1 MTSFRSVT
9 NWTAARGKGDWQP
22 LGTEDNEAA
31 QTGSAPTLANLP
43 TSALPDLAIHMPLLV
58 QFDAGV
64 PTPRQAELIAA
75 AGGQAAE
82 LLRTHGGP
90 DGDIGALLRV
100 TLAPGAEPQGAIDL
114 LEQSAEVAFAE
125 EDWTVGIQ
133 AISNDSAYTSG
144 GLWGMYGDAT
154 GPINAFGSQAS
165 EAWAAGF
172 TGSTNVVVGVID
184 TGIDY
189 RHADL
194 YLNVWLNQREIP
206 TTLRALLADTD
217 LDGLIT
223 FRDLNGTANAAFV
236 SDLNANGRI
245 DAGDLLAD
253 TRWENGLDE
262 DRNGYRDDLVG
273 WDWVNNDNDPLD
285 DHNHGTHVAGTIG
298 GMGGNGVGVAGVNWS
313 VQMAGL
319 KFLSKNGSGSV
330 SNAIKAVDYFTAL
343 GAAGGPQDFVAT
355 NNSWGGG
362 SYSKAMQDAIARA
375 ANQGQLFIAAAGNG
389 GRDGIGDDNDLLGYY
404 PTNYSTVATAGY
416 EAVVAVAA
424 TTSSGELT
432 RFSNYGDVTVDLG
445 APGQLITSTLTNGRY
460 GAMSGTSM
468 AAPHVTGAVA
478 LYAAANPDAT
488 AAEIR
493 AALLGSAAPTASL
506 DGKTVTGGRLDVS
519 AMLAP
524 DVGAAPPTVAAIT
537 LSDTDLVSGETARV
551 VITFS
556 KQVQGFDLADLWTDV
571 AGRFG
576 ALSSADGGRTWI
588 TAFAPDGG
596 VLDATNRIGVLADG
610 YTDVAGTVGG
620 EGMSGNFT
628 VDTVTGQ
635 VIYGTNGSDTL
646 RGGAGDDTL
655 SGVPLALI
663 GMPGRGTIDTLIGGD
678 GADTFVL
685 GTARQRFYDDGNSR
699 NAGYADYAVIA
710 DFVDGTDRVQLTK
723 GTYFTAD
730 VTVGGVS
737 GAGIFFDNNA
747 NRVLDSLDELFGLVA
762 NVSAASIT
770 FTAGRDLVWA
780 T

>member
-1 MTSFRSVT
+1 MATIRGVT
-9 NWTAARGKGDWQP
+9 GRATARDQGQWAP
-22 LGTEDNEAA
+22 LGAEDHEAA
-31 QTGSAPTLANLP
+31 QSPASTLAPLP
-43 TSALPDLAIHMPLLV
+43 APPPEPATEAALLV
-58 QFDAGV
+58 QFAVGI
-64 PTPRQAELIAA
+64 PPALQAETLARVGA
-75 AGGQAAE
+75 QTAE
-82 LLRTHGGP
+82 TLREQGGP
-90 DGDIGALLRV
+90 DGDSGALLRV
-100 TLAPGAEPQGAIDL
+100 TLAPGTDPAQARETLG
-114 LEQSAEVAFAE
+114 QSASVAFAE
-125 EDWTVGIQ
+125 PDWTVGIQ

-144 GLWGMYGDAT
+144 NLWGMYGDAT
-154 GPINAFGSQAS
+154 GPTNAFGSQAD

-172 TGSTNVVVGVID
+172 TGSTSVVVGVID
-184 TGIDY
+184 SGIDY

-194 YLNVWLNQREIP
+194 YLNIWLNQREIP
-206 TTLRALLADTD
+206 TTLRSLLADTD

-223 FRDLNGTANAAFV
+223 FRDLNSTANSSFV

-253 TRWENGLDE
+253 ARWENGLDE

-298 GMGGNGVGVAGVNWS
+298 GMGGNGIGVAGVNWS

-362 SYSKAMQDAIARA
+362 NYSQAMQDAIARA

-424 TTSSGELT
+424 TTSSGGLA

-460 GAMSGTSM
+460 GTMSGTSM

-506 DGKTVTGGRLDVS
+506 DGKTVTGGRLDVA

-524 DVGAAPPTVAAIT
+524 DMGAAPPTVAAIT
-537 LSDTDLVSGETARV
+537 LSDTDLVSGETARI

-576 ALSSADGGRTWI
+576 TLTSTDGGRSWI
-588 TAFAPDGG
+588 TAFTPDGG
-596 VLDATNRIGVLADG
+596 VLDAANSIGVLAGG
-610 YTDVAGTVGG
+610 YTDAAGAAGDAGV
-620 EGMSGNFT
+620 SANFT

-635 VIYGTNGSDTL
+635 FIYGTHGSDTL

-663 GMPGRGTIDTLIGGD
+663 GMPGRGTVDTLIGGD

-685 GTARQRFYDDGNSR
+685 GIARQRFYDDGNSR
-699 NAGYADYAVIA
+699 NAGYADHALIA
-710 DFVDGTDRVQLTK
+710 DFVDGTDRIQLKK
-723 GTYFTAD
+723 GVYFSAD

-747 NRVLDSLDELFGLVA
+747 NRVFDSLDELFGVVA
-762 NVSAASIT
+762 NIAAASIT
-770 FTAGRDLVWA
+770 FTAGGDVIWVA
-780 T
+780 

>member
-1 MTSFRSVT
+1 MAWLRILTDRPAT
-9 NWTAARGKGDWQP
+9 RGKWDWIS
-22 LGTEDNEAA
+22 LEAEESEA
-31 QTGSAPTLANLP
+31 GHAAGVPSLTPLP
-43 TSALPDLAIHMPLLV
+43 TASRPELPHGAPLLA

-64 PTPRQAELIAA
+64 PTGLQVEAIAA
-75 AGGQAAE
+75 AGLQAGD
-82 LLRTHGGP
+82 LLPTDDSP
-90 DGDIGALLRV
+90 EDGRGALQG
-100 TLAPGAEPQGAIDL
+100 TTPTPGAEPRRAI
-114 LEQSAEVAFAE
+114 EIFERSTEVVFAE
-125 EDWTVGIQ
+125 DDWAVGIQ
-133 AISNDSAYTSG
+133 AVSNDSAYTSG
-144 GLWGMYGDAT
+144 SLWGMYGDAT
-154 GPINAFGSQAS
+154 GPINAFGSQAV

-194 YLNVWLNQREIP
+194 YLNVWLNQLEIP
-206 TTLRALLADTD
+206 TVLRDLLADTD

-223 FRDLNGTANAAFV
+223 FRDLNGTANAGFV
-236 SDLNANGRI
+236 ADLNGNGRI

-253 TRWENGLDE
+253 ARWENGLDE

-298 GMGGNGVGVAGVNWS
+298 GMGGNGIGVAGVNWS

-424 TTSSGELT
+424 ITSSGTLT
-432 RFSNYGDVTVDLG
+432 RFSNYGDVTVDLA
-445 APGQLITSTLTNGRY
+445 APGQLITSTLTNDRY
-460 GAMSGTSM
+460 GTMSGTSM

-488 AAEIR
+488 AADIR

-506 DGKTVTGGRLDVS
+506 DGKTATGGRLDVG
-519 AMLAP
+519 ALLAP
-524 DVGAAPPTVAAIT
+524 DVGAAPPMVSAIT
-537 LSDTDLVSGETARV
+537 LSDTDLVAGETARV

-556 KQVQGFDLADLWTDV
+556 KQVRSFDLEDVWTDV
-571 AGRFG
+571 GGRFG
-576 ALSSADGGRTWI
+576 ALSSADGGRTWV
-588 TAFAPDGG
+588 TSFTPDGG
-596 VLDATNRIGVLADG
+596 VLDATNRIGVLAGG
-610 YTDVAGTVGG
+610 YTDVAGAVGG
-620 EGMSGNFT
+620 EGVSGNFT
-628 VDTVTGQ
+628 VDTVSGQ
-635 VIYGTNGSDTL
+635 VIRGTEGSDTL

-655 SGVPLALI
+655 I
-663 GMPGRGTIDTLIGGD
+663 GLPQILTGPPGRGTVDTLIGGD
-678 GADTFVL
+678 GADTFVV
-685 GTARQRFYDDGNSR
+685 GIVRQRFYDDGNSR
-699 NAGYADYAVIA
+699 NAGYADYALIA

-723 GTYFTAD
+723 GTYFIAD
-730 VTVGGVS
+730 ITVGEVS

-747 NRVLDSLDELFGLVA
+747 NRMRDSLDELFGVIA
-762 NVSAASIT
+762 NVSAVSMT
-770 FTAGRDLVWA
+770 LTTGSDLVWA
-780 T
+780 A